1 MPLLRRKIYQTVSGY
16 RIERDNYF
24 MIASAWIA
32 GVDYDNEAFEDA
44 QDGDYDDEQA
54 SDDESNNELL
64 REDYDE
70 NGSGCII

>member
-1 MPLLRRKIYQTVSGY
+1 
-16 RIERDNYF
+16 